1 MFQECEIKIVT
12 IISNLLEF
20 LFQNKMNHFFPLLLF
35 LHERILS
42 PPNLLILCFLHIL
55 DLWFLLQ
62 GATNGNNAPNGKSMQ
77 TVSNQYQ
84 YNKLILSFRKIG
96 SIAVTVNNNLP
107 YIFNAWDFSSNELDL
122 NHPVISFCS
131 CKIVNYMAQCFH
143 DFHIHSCV

>member
-1 MFQECEIKIVT
+1 MFQECEIKIIT

-35 LHERILS
+35 LHGRILS

-62 GATNGNNAPNGKSMQ
+62 GETNGNNAPNGKSMK
-77 TVSNQYQ
+77 TTSSQYE

-96 SIAVTVNNNLP
+96 WIAATVTCNLAYIVNTCDL
-107 YIFNAWDFSSNELDL
+107 SSNILDL